1 VLIIPAIDVVGGRS
15 RIVYWP
21 GVSTGIGAPTD
32 RPERIAA
39 AFVGLGTRVIHLVD
53 VDGARAGR
61 PVALATIG
69 AVASTVAVPL
79 QVAGG
84 LEDPDA
90 IRAVFAAGATRV
102 VLSAAIADRPG
113 DLAACLDV
121 AGDWLA
127 VGLDPRPDKLAAF
140 PWRRPQPPTIDELVT
155 ELVAAGVERFVITHG
170 GVMEVAERLV
180 NDVRRTGA
188 EALMAGG
195 VGDLEGVRRA
205 RASGAAG
212 LILGEA
218 LLSGAV
224 DFAAA
229 NSVAA

>member
-1 VLIIPAIDVVGGRS
+1 MLIIPAIDVVGGRS